1 MKTSSAK
8 QKILLTGATG
18 YIGRRLKQKLL
29 QDENVSLNLLVR
41 HASALHSSAIEKTS
55 VFEGSSFES
64 EVLARA
70 MEGVDTAYYLIH
82 SLGQDDYAQRD
93 RTSAENFR
101 EAAIAAGVKKIIYLG
116 GLGVVNEN
124 TSEHLLSRIE
134 TGKILS
140 ARPDKLDVIWFRA
153 GVIIGSG
160 SASFEII
167 RNLIQKLPVMTTP
180 KWVRTRAQSIGV
192 DDVISYLD
200 AAKEE
205 SISGSHMVDIGSEIL
220 CYQTMMHQCAEVM
233 GLKRLIIPV
242 PFLSIGLSSY
252 WLNLFTPVPFNVAF
266 SLIKG
271 LRSEVVVQNDM
282 AHTLFAQ
289 IRPITFKEAVQKA
302 LQEAEE
308 NQVVSRWSDHGG
320 DVWETDHKDSI
331 ANAFFIDRQE
341 LPLGTL
347 SAASIQQSY
356 LSIGGENGWF
366 RFDWLWTVR
375 GLIDK
380 MSGGAGLN
388 RGRRSQNELRIGDS
402 LDFWKVVDIQENERL
417 LLYAQMHLPGKAWLE
432 FKIHEGKLVQSAYFL
447 PKGILGRLYWY
458 ALIPVHYLVF
468 RDMIRS
474 VISRAKEIE
483 EGSKE
488 EKA

>member
-1 MKTSSAK
+1 MKTFPKK

-18 YIGRRLKQKLL
+18 YIGRRLKQRLL
-29 QDENVSLNLLVR
+29 EDENVSLNLLVR
-41 HASALHSSAIEKTS
+41 HAGSLHPSVAEKAS
-55 VFEGSSFES
+55 IFEGSTFES
-64 EVLARA
+64 DVLARA
-70 MEGVDTAYYLIH
+70 IEGVDTAYYLIH

-101 EAAIAAGVKKIIYLG
+101 EAAIVAGVKKIIYLG
-116 GLGVVNEN
+116 GLGVVNED

-134 TGKILS
+134 TGQILS

-167 RNLIQKLPVMTTP
+167 RNLIQKLPVMITP

-192 DDVISYLD
+192 DDVIAYLD

-220 CYQTMMHQCAEVM
+220 CYQTMMQQCAQVM

-242 PFLSIGLSSY
+242 PFLSISLSSY
-252 WLNLFTPVPFNVAF
+252 WLNLFTPIPFGVAF

-271 LRSEVVVQNDM
+271 LRSEVVVQND
-282 AHTLFAQ
+282 AAQTLFAH

-302 LQEAEE
+302 LQEAED
-308 NQVVSRWSDHGG
+308 NQVISRWSDHGG

-331 ANAFFIDRQE
+331 ANAFFIDRQT

-432 FKIHEGKLVQSAYFL
+432 FKIHEGKLIQSAYFL
-447 PKGILGRLYWY
+447 PQGILGRLYWY

-474 VISRAKEIE
+474 VLSRAKEIE
-483 EGSKE
+483 KGSKE
-488 EKA
+488 GRE

>member
-1 MKTSSAK
+1 
-8 QKILLTGATG
+8 
-18 YIGRRLKQKLL
+18 
-29 QDENVSLNLLVR
+29 
-41 HASALHSSAIEKTS
+41 
-55 VFEGSSFES
+55 
-64 EVLARA
+64 
-70 MEGVDTAYYLIH
+70 
-82 SLGQDDYAQRD
+82 
-93 RTSAENFR
+93 
-101 EAAIAAGVKKIIYLG
+101 
-116 GLGVVNEN
+116 
-124 TSEHLLSRIE
+124 
-134 TGKILS
+134 
-140 ARPDKLDVIWFRA
+140 
-153 GVIIGSG
+153 
-160 SASFEII
+160 
-167 RNLIQKLPVMTTP
+167 
-180 KWVRTRAQSIGV
+180 
-192 DDVISYLD
+192 
-200 AAKEE
+200 
-205 SISGSHMVDIGSEIL
+205 MVDIGSEIL
-220 CYQTMMHQCAEVM
+220 CYQTMMQQCAQVM

-242 PFLSIGLSSY
+242 PFLSISLSSY
-252 WLNLFTPVPFNVAF
+252 WLNLFTPIPFGVAF

-271 LRSEVVVQNDM
+271 LRSEVVVQND
-282 AHTLFAQ
+282 AAQTLFAH

-302 LQEAEE
+302 LQEAED
-308 NQVVSRWSDHGG
+308 NQVISRWSDHGG

-331 ANAFFIDRQE
+331 ANAFFIDRQT

-432 FKIHEGKLVQSAYFL
+432 FKIHEGKLIQSAYFL
-447 PKGILGRLYWY
+447 PQGILGRLYWY

-474 VISRAKEIE
+474 VLSRAKEIE
-483 EGSKE
+483 KGSKE
-488 EKA
+488 GRE